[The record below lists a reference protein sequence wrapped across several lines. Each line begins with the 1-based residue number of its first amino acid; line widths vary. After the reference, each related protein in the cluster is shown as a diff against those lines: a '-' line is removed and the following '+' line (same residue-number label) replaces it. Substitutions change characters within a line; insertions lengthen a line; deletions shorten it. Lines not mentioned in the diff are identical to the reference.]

1 MGEKRFIPIFSK
13 KYNPNE
19 GKIAQFRMKSS
30 VKFAIVNIKMC
41 LKYEKWERVQGIMKF
56 MWSYNWDGVWWM
68 TDFWF
73 DVAFTTVAVCL
84 PLGAGGT
91 EWIKSSEVDKN

>member
-1 MGEKRFIPIFSK
+1 MGEISFFLYFQRNIIPTKEKLLRSEWNVLI
-13 KYNPNE
+13 
-19 GKIAQFRMKSS
+19 
-30 VKFAIVNIKMC
+30 AIVKIKIC
-41 LKYEKWERVQGIMKF
+41 LKYEKWERVQGIMTF
-56 MWSYNWDGVWWM
+56 LWCYNWDRVWWM